1 MSNGIHIDFLGGEA
15 ERKSRR
21 TTATLAV
28 IFAVFVGL
36 LAAIGAGASYRAA
49 QHGTNAFLEV
59 GNLPIIS
66 DIRRLAWG
74 DSSGTI
80 QPKVEGQLTILIMGV
95 GGTGHDGPELSDTIL
110 LATVDTKAKRVA
122 MVSIPRDLAFP
133 LGGGRFIKINAV
145 NAYAEQSHPGQG
157 ARQTADAFEQL
168 FGIKIDRVIKVD
180 FQAFADVVDSLG
192 GVDVNVE
199 KSFVDHEYPT
209 ENDGWQTVSFQ
220 QGMQR
225 MDGAHALMYARSRHG
240 SNGEGSDFARSRRQ
254 QILMV
259 AIKEKMLSL
268 GTISNPQKLMK
279 LYQAVAS
286 NIQTDMTPWDLMTLA
301 PLAKDVSSGNVTM
314 QGLVDGPSGQL
325 VSSNVGGAYMLFPKQ
340 QDWSEVR
347 TIVQH
352 PFDSQ
357 EAVQVADHVP
367 ARVAVRNGTTQ
378 TGLATRIAQELK
390 TSGYAVQTVGNA
402 PARDISQTTVY
413 DLTNGSRNDD
423 LNALAKMLHAT
434 VSSTP
439 PSWMIAEAAAS
450 SPESDA
456 PQPEFVV
463 VLGADATS
471 VNQ

>member
-21 TTATLAV
+21 TTASLAV

-74 DSSGTI
+74 DNGATI

-110 LATVDTKAKRVA
+110 LATIDTKQKRVA

-133 LGGGRFIKINAV
+133 LDSGRFIKINAV
-145 NAYAEQSHPGQG
+145 NAYAEQAHPGQG
-157 ARQTADAFEQL
+157 ARETADAFEQL
-168 FGIKIDRVIKVD
+168 FGVKIDRVLKVD
-180 FQAFADVVDSLG
+180 FKAFSDVVDSLG

-199 KSFVDHEYPT
+199 KTFTDHEYPT
-209 ENDGWQTVSFQ
+209 ENDGYQTISFQ
-220 QGMQR
+220 QGNQH

-301 PLAKDVSSGNVTM
+301 PLAKDISSGNVTM
-314 QGLVDGPSGQL
+314 QGLTDGPSGQL

-340 QDWSEVR
+340 QDWSEIR
-347 TIVQH
+347 NITQH

-357 EAVQVADHVP
+357 EAAQAGTHIA
-367 ARVAVRNGTTQ
+367 ARVEIRNGTML
-378 TGLATRIAQELK
+378 TGFATRIAQQLK
-390 TSGYAVQTVGNA
+390 AGGYTVQTVGNA
-402 PARDISQTTVY
+402 PVRDISRTTVY
-413 DLTNGSRNDD
+413 DLTNGSRKDD
-423 LNALAKMLHAT
+423 LNALAKTLHAA

-439 PSWMIAEAAAS
+439 PSWLTADAATS
-450 SPESDA
+450 ES
-456 PQPEFVV
+456 PQPEFLV
-463 VLGADATS
+463 VLGSDATNTS
-471 VNQ
+471 R